1 MKIRFV
7 QRFWL
12 FLIFFKSFVLS
23 CNDDDFFTKNMF
35 LNFGDLAD
43 NIKKELDLAN
53 EKRKVNMKI
62 ESLGT
67 YLSFKSVSSY

>member
-1 MKIRFV
+1 
-7 QRFWL
+7 
-12 FLIFFKSFVLS
+12 
-23 CNDDDFFTKNMF
+23 MF